1 MFDAGI
7 AGTGSRKMSVIDIES
22 LLGEFS
28 SESPCGEDL
37 TYDPAYLEL
46 ETMVQ
51 GSAAGGGMIES
62 GDDAAEEPNWT
73 LVQDRSIELLGRT
86 RDLRVVIYLTLALL
100 KTDGFEGLHDG
111 LHLMHGIL
119 ERYWDTFY
127 PQLDPED
134 NNDPLERMN
143 IISSLS
149 PATSSYL
156 DALRFRQRA
165 LEAPMCRSV
174 RMGTFCCRDILI
186 ATGVL
191 SQAGGGDTSPPD
203 MAVIEAAFDDT
214 DSDELQNTSQAVVAS
229 IETVNSIEQLLNNLV
244 GIGTAPNLDGFAGTL
259 KDIQKHL
266 QGYLA
271 KRGYG
276 AAPDAEAEA
285 DTDAET
291 TGAGTSD
298 QKPDE
303 VKPISGEIR
312 SPQDVSLAIDKIC
325 KYYERQEP
333 SSPIPLLLRR
343 AQRLVSKNFIDII
356 RDVAP
361 EAMGKIESI
370 TGLDSGDAQG

>member
-1 MFDAGI
+1 
-7 AGTGSRKMSVIDIES
+7 MSIIDIES

-37 TYDPAYLEL
+37 AYDPAYLEL

-51 GSAAGGGMIES
+51 GPTASGGMIET
-62 GDDAAEEPNWT
+62 GDEAAEEPNWT
-73 LVQDRSIELLGRT
+73 LVQDRCIELLGQT

-100 KTDGFEGLHDG
+100 KTDGFEGLQDG
-111 LHLMHGIL
+111 LHLMRGLL

-127 PQLDPED
+127 PKLDPED
-134 NNDPLERMN
+134 NNDPLERIN
-143 IISSLS
+143 LISSLS
-149 PATSSYL
+149 PAAGSYQ
-156 DALRFRQRA
+156 DPLRFKQRA
-165 LEAPMCRSV
+165 WEAPLCRSA
-174 RMGTFCCRDILI
+174 RMGTFCYRDILI
-186 ATGVL
+186 ATGAL
-191 SQAGGGDTSPPD
+191 SETGESDKSPPD

-214 DSDELQNTSQAVVAS
+214 DSDQLQKTDQAVAAS
-229 IETVNSIEQLLNNLV
+229 NETVNSIEQLLNNLV
-244 GIGTAPNLDGFAGTL
+244 GVGKAPNLDGFAGTL

-276 AAPDAEAEA
+276 TAPEA
-285 DTDAET
+285 DADAET
-291 TGAGTSD
+291 NAAGVD
-298 QKPDE
+298 AQKPDE

-312 SPQDVSLAIDKIC
+312 SPQDVSLSIDKIC

-361 EAMGKIESI
+361 DAMAKIESI
-370 TGLDSGDAQG
+370 TGLDNGDSKE

>member
-1 MFDAGI
+1 
-7 AGTGSRKMSVIDIES
+7 MSVIDIES

-46 ETMVQ
+46 DTMVQ
-51 GSAAGGGMIES
+51 GSASGGGMIES
-62 GDDAAEEPNWT
+62 GDEAAEEPNWAA
-73 LVQDRSIELLGRT
+73 VKSRCIELLGRT
-86 RDLRVVIYLTLALL
+86 KDLRVILYLTLALV
-100 KTDGFEGLHDG
+100 KTDGFEGLQDG
-111 LHLMHGIL
+111 LNLLHGLL
-119 ERYWDTFY
+119 ERHWDTFY

-134 NNDPLERMN
+134 DNDPLERIN

-149 PATSSYL
+149 PAAGSYQ
-156 DALRFRQRA
+156 DPLRFKQRA
-165 LEAPMCRSV
+165 WEAPLCRSA
-174 RMGTFCCRDILI
+174 RMGTFCYRDILV
-186 ATGVL
+186 ATGAL
-191 SQAGGGDTSPPD
+191 GEAGGGDTTPPD

-214 DSDELQNTSQAVVAS
+214 DSDELQNTSQAVTTSV
-229 IETVNSIEQLLNNLV
+229 ETVNSIEQLLNNLV

-276 AAPDAEAEA
+276 TAPEAGA
-285 DTDAET
+285 DAET
-291 TGAGTSD
+291 AAAAGVGA

-303 VKPISGEIR
+303 VQPISGEIR

-361 EAMGKIESI
+361 DAMGKIESI
-370 TGLDSGDAQG
+370 TGLDSGDSKE

>member
-1 MFDAGI
+1 
-7 AGTGSRKMSVIDIES
+7 MSVIDIDS
-22 LLGEFS
+22 LLVEFS
-28 SESPCGEDL
+28 AESPCGEDL

-46 ETMVQ
+46 ETMVR
-51 GSAAGGGMIES
+51 GTAAGGGMIET
-62 GDDAAEEPNWT
+62 GDDVAEEPNWT
-73 LVQDRSIELLGRT
+73 LVQDRCIELLGRT
-86 RDLRVVIYLTLALL
+86 KDLRVIIYLTLALL
-100 KTDGFEGLHDG
+100 KTDSFEGLHDG

-119 ERYWDTFY
+119 ERYWDIFY

-149 PATSSYL
+149 PAAGSYQ
-156 DALRFRQRA
+156 DALRFKQRA
-165 LEAPMCRSV
+165 LEAPMCRSA
-174 RMGTFCCRDILI
+174 RMGTFCYRDILI
-186 ATGVL
+186 ATGAL
-191 SQAGGGDTSPPD
+191 SEAGGDDTSPPD

-214 DSDELQNTSQAVVAS
+214 DSNELQNTSQAVTAS
-229 IETVNSIEQLLNNLV
+229 VETVNSIEQLLNNLV
-244 GIGTAPNLDGFAGTL
+244 GIGAAPNLDGFAGTL

-271 KRGYG
+271 KRGYA
-276 AAPDAEAEA
+276 AAPEA
-285 DTDAET
+285 DADADADT
-291 TGAGTSD
+291 AAASVGT

-361 EAMGKIESI
+361 DAMGKIEGI
-370 TGLDSGDAQG
+370 TGLDSGDSQG

>member
-1 MFDAGI
+1 
-7 AGTGSRKMSVIDIES
+7 MSVIDIES

-46 ETMVQ
+46 EAMVQ
-51 GSAAGGGMIES
+51 GPAAGGGMIET
-62 GDDAAEEPNWT
+62 GDEAAEEPNWSAIKS
-73 LVQDRSIELLGRT
+73 RCIELLGRT
-86 RDLRVVIYLTLALL
+86 KDLRVTIYLTLALL
-100 KTDGFEGLHDG
+100 KTDGFEGLNDG
-111 LHLMHGIL
+111 LHLLHGL
-119 ERYWDTFY
+119 VERYWDTFY

-134 NNDPLERMN
+134 DNDPLERMN

-149 PATSSYL
+149 PAAGSYQDPL
-156 DALRFRQRA
+156 QFKQRT
-165 LEAPMCRSV
+165 LKAPVCRSA
-174 RMGTFCCRDILI
+174 RMGTFCYRDILI
-186 ATGVL
+186 ATGAL
-191 SQAGGGDTSPPD
+191 GEAGGGDTSPPD

-214 DSDELQNTSQAVVAS
+214 DSDELQNTTQAVAAS
-229 IETVNSIEQLLNNLV
+229 GETVNSIEQLLNNLV
-244 GIGTAPNLDGFAGTL
+244 GIGNAPNLDGFTGTL

-271 KRGYG
+271 KRGY
-276 AAPDAEAEA
+276 AADPEAETGDEA
-285 DTDAET
+285 A
-291 TGAGTSD
+291 GAGVGA

-361 EAMGKIESI
+361 DAMGKIESI
-370 TGLDSGDAQG
+370 TGLDSGDSQG